1 MIEFFGL
8 LRFSASSPSDVSK
21 IEANATGASEM
32 CETCLWKFMEM
43 NVRFIL
49 PQRWLWNEP
58 RRGISSAPS
67 SPLTI
72 WQKNTTPSL
81 RYVHSSGGR
90 KPILFMNWNSQ
101 RSLIMQSTHRELH
114 VWNVYSWNTQRVGL
128 KHHLHLFSWSILEK
142 FSSSE
147 RLFSWF
153 VDKILTHWP
162 YRRFAT
168 QTTGEAETERE
179 NWTAKASF

>member
-142 FSSSE
+142 FSVCFHD
-147 RLFSWF
+147 L
-153 VDKILTHWP
+153 ILTHWP

-168 QTTGEAETERE
+168 QTTGEAEAETERE